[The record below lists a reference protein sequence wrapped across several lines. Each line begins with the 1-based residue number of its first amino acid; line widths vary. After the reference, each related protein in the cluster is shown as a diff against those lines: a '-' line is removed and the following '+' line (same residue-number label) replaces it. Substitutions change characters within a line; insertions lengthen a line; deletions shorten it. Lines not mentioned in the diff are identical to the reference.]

1 MIDPSCGNR
10 ELLAQYTYPGL
21 PPGKPY
27 HDLADLGDWAEKLF
41 SPTDAATSSS
51 SSSSSSSSAGTSPPV
66 ESFAATARRELVENV
81 LPRVPLQDDAVFL
94 DQQQRSTEIL
104 VRTSRARK

>member
-41 SPTDAATSSS
+41 SPTDAATTTTSSIG
-51 SSSSSSSSAGTSPPV
+51 SSAGTSPPV

-81 LPRVPLQDDAVFL
+81 LPRVPLQDDGVFL
-94 DQQQRSTEIL
+94 DPQQQRS
-104 VRTSRARK
+104 SSARRM